1 MPGAT
6 GAGVEGASGLV
17 LGALG
22 RRGVKGWLGGVFRDD
37 PSHSLPSLLMVFF
50 SLWFWNHSRQENC
63 KKKKKKQYRKIS
75 ETPSARQFP
84 LRLSSSITLV
94 KDQNQEINLGMTP

>member
-50 SLWFWNHSRQENC
+50 SLWFWNHSRQESSTE
-63 KKKKKKQYRKIS
+63 KSQRPLQPDS
-75 ETPSARQFP
+75 FP
-84 LRLSSSITLV
+84 
-94 KDQNQEINLGMTP
+94 